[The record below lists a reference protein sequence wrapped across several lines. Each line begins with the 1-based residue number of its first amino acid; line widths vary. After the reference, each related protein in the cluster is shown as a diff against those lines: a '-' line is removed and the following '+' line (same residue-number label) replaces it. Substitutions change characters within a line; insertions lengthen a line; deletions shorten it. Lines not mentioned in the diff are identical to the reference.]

1 MVHFTTLHNV
11 CAVHWVM
18 FSTLGGIIEYTGG
31 YHEYTGG
38 YHEYTGGY
46 HETLG
51 DTMMS
56 VGAYHEYSGGCSVH
70 WRDTMMRVG
79 DIMSRPGYV
88 QYTGVSIQIQ
98 LFSQQ
103 PSPTFIMISLSV
115 LMISPSVLNTPQC
128 TDDIPILYS
137 WYPPVYCVPPVYCTD
152 FMQGVYLL
160 TNVLSC
166 PVSCH
171 SCSSLMR
178 FAEHWKL
185 GNLVKWNWQVE
196 LSDLFCPFISVWSV
210 IHYIMC
216 GFRPARLLSISHVKR
231 IFRTFCKP
239 CNRNICWTRCKL
251 VSFVKSNFNRYN
263 Q

>member
-18 FSTLGGIIEYTGG
+18 FSTLGESLSTLGDTMSTLGDTMSTLG
-31 YHEYTGG
+31 DTMS
-38 YHEYTGGY
+38 
-46 HETLG
+46 TLG

-79 DIMSRPGYV
+79 DIMSTLGDV

-103 PSPTFIMISLSV
+103 PSPSV
-115 LMISPSVLNTPQC
+115 LMVSPSVLMVSPSVLMTSPHCTHGIPQC
-128 TDDIPILYS
+128 TEH
-137 WYPPVYCVPPVYCTD
+137 PPVYCAPPVYCTD

-160 TNVLSC
+160 TNVLLC

-216 GFRPARLLSISHVKR
+216 GFRPVSV
-231 IFRTFCKP
+231 TV
-239 CNRNICWTRCKL
+239 NIWCQK
-251 VSFVKSNFNRYN
+251 NFPNVL
-263 Q
+263 QTL